1 MKMSI
6 AAIAL
11 ALVYFV
17 SFVLA
22 VDQPTA
28 MTTPMSAGER
38 MQLAKT
44 MKEMIS
50 RNPSAVDPAVAAMST
65 EDLFGLLSSLISN
78 PKVLSNAAGLISS
91 AVRGD
96 VSGVASHAMGLL
108 GAALTTAMSA
118 LAPAGGAGVPL
129 AAAPAS

>member
-1 MKMSI
+1 MKIYI

-11 ALVYFV
+11 ALVCLV

-22 VDQPTA
+22 ANQPP
-28 MTTPMSAGER
+28 TPMSPDER

-44 MKEMIS
+44 MKEMMM
-50 RNPSAVDPAVAAMST
+50 RNPGAVDPAVAAMST
-65 EDLFGLLSSLISN
+65 EDLFGLLSGLISN

-91 AVRGD
+91 AVSGD
-96 VSGVASHAMGLL
+96 VGGVASHATGLL
-108 GAALTTAMSA
+108 GAALPTAVSA
-118 LAPAGGAGVPL
+118 FAPGAAAPA